1 MKFVSVRDLR
11 LKPGEVWKLSK
22 KEKEIIIT
30 ANGRPVAILIGTSEN
45 SFEEELE
52 TIQRARALRALESI
66 HKESVMKGT
75 DRMSNQ
81 EIQGEIDAVRKE
93 RESLE
98 DRS

>member
-30 ANGRPVAILIGTSEN
+30 ANGRPVAILIGTNEN
-45 SFEEELE
+45 SLEEELD
-52 TIQRARALRALESI
+52 TIQRARALRALERI

-81 EIQGEIDAVRKE
+81 EIQGEIDAARKE
-93 RESLE
+93 REA
-98 DRS
+98 